1 VDLLPTF
8 LETVKKYSLFSPG
21 HKILVSLSGG
31 ADSLALFHLLFRIK
45 DEWRLEIEVFHL
57 DHSLREESSE
67 QAKQVCEMVRGKGIP
82 CHCLKA
88 DIKAL
93 HQEKGGS
100 LQEVARQERMHL
112 LKKTGVG
119 RRVDRI
125 ALGHQANDQ
134 AETLLLNL
142 IRGSGIGGLAG
153 IPYGGQGKIIHPL
166 LDIWREEIEKYCKAW
181 DLEIM
186 EDPSNLSTRYRR
198 NKIRLEVL
206 PWLEKEFNPK
216 LQESLWRTAKNLQED
231 SFFLE
236 EMAEKELAKNWRSRE
251 TSLELRWL
259 LNLPVSLRKRVLL
272 GACRKI
278 APERSFYFEH
288 LDLLDAL
295 LRIGK
300 TGSRLDLPGLTVEKG
315 YRKLYFFPAK
325 RKEQFEEEYCYYL
338 SIPGQVIVPEAE
350 VLISAERIDQAD
362 WDKIDKNRIIVDGD
376 KIGNTLMV
384 RSRKPG
390 DRFWPLGSPGQK
402 KLKDFFI
409 NSKIDRWRRRR
420 IPLLVTEDGNIV
432 WVVGCR
438 VSEKYRVEP
447 ESKNLVEIKCKGL
460 GEEKNGSRF
469 EANPLC

>member
-1 VDLLPTF
+1 MDLLPTF

-57 DHSLREESSE
+57 DHRLREESSE
-67 QAKQVCEMVRGKGIP
+67 QAREICEMVRGKGIP
-82 CHCLKA
+82 CHCLKT

-93 HQEKGGS
+93 HEEKRGS
-100 LQEVARQERMHL
+100 LQEVARQERMRL
-112 LKKTGVG
+112 LERTGVE
-119 RRVDRI
+119 RSVDRI

-134 AETLLLNL
+134 AETLFLNL
-142 IRGSGIGGLAG
+142 IRGTGIGGLAG
-153 IPYGGQGKIIHPL
+153 IPYWGQGKIIHPL
-166 LDIWREEIEKYCKAW
+166 LDIWREEIEKYCQAW
-181 DLEIM
+181 ELKIM
-186 EDPSNLSTRYRR
+186 EDPSNLSTKYRR
-198 NKIRLEVL
+198 NKIRLEVI

-236 EMAEKELAKNWRSRE
+236 EMAEKELEKNWLSRE
-251 TSLELRWL
+251 ASLELRWL
-259 LNLPVSLRKRVLL
+259 FNLPVSLRKRVLL

-278 APERSFYFEH
+278 AQEKSFYFEH
-288 LDLLDAL
+288 LDLLDVL
-295 LRIGK
+295 LRIGQ

-315 YRKLYFFPAK
+315 YRKLYFFPA
-325 RKEQFEEEYCYYL
+325 RKERFEEDYCYYL
-338 SIPGQVIVPEAE
+338 PIPGEIKVPEAG
-350 VLISAERIDQAD
+350 VVISAEIVDQVR
-362 WDKIDKNRIIVDGD
+362 WDRVNKNRIIVDGD
-376 KIGNTLMV
+376 KIGKTLMV
-384 RSRKPG
+384 RSRRPG

-409 NSKIDRWRRRR
+409 NSKIDRWRRRL
-420 IPLLVTEDGNIV
+420 IPLLVSRDGNIV

-447 ESKNLVEIKCKGL
+447 KSKNLVEIKCEGL
-460 GEEKNGSRF
+460 EEENNGSRF
-469 EANPLC
+469 